1 MQMIY
6 LVLHRFYNSL
16 FNSTVFVYIR
26 CPTFGGIFI
35 LSEETQPSNLT
46 DDYCDLKLHCPSKI
60 KVANH
65 TLDISVEK
73 KQVTLQQRS
82 QHSQQNYHENLGL
95 RKTLHPPKS
104 TRLKLP

>member
-1 MQMIY
+1 MSNE
-6 LVLHRFYNSL
+6 LLRELFRF
-16 FNSTVFVYIR
+16 VQI
-26 CPTFGGIFI
+26 IFKL
-35 LSEETQPSNLT
+35 LSESH
-46 DDYCDLKLHCPSKI
+46 KSHH
-60 KVANH
+60 H

-73 KQVTLQQRS
+73 KQVTSQQRS

>member
-1 MQMIY
+1 M
-6 LVLHRFYNSL
+6 R
-16 FNSTVFVYIR
+16 YINQKMR
-26 CPTFGGIFI
+26 NFCFDFPVPHKLLSFDFFTI
-35 LSEETQPSNLT
+35 LKGKQKGRS
-46 DDYCDLKLHCPSKI
+46 
-60 KVANH
+60 H